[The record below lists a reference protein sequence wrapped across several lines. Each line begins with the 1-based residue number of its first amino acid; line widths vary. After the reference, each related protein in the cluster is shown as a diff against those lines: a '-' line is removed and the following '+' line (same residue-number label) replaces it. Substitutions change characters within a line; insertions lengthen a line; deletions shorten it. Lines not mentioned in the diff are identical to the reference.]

1 MVSLVT
7 KKWSHFS
14 TESMFDLTETVLNVS
29 SWAAGI
35 TPLFLFLVMS
45 INHFITK
52 AISAIN
58 FSALCEVDAQWYKL
72 HFGVWATWNVGGSNH
87 KSQMYMV
94 WCHGTLLKG
103 DACLAKAEL
112 SMVGIYQVDQTTRWT
127 PKVTIFWVEFSSK
140 ETAWKRIHLTVV
152 YGRHFSKTTNRARWI
167 EQSEWSLTCSPSF
180 FVNCTQQT
188 LSNEIIIPT

>member
-1 MVSLVT
+1 M
-7 KKWSHFS
+7 
-14 TESMFDLTETVLNVS
+14 
-29 SWAAGI
+29 
-35 TPLFLFLVMS
+35 LVMN

-58 FSALCEVDAQWYKL
+58 FPALCEVDVQWYKL

-127 PKVTIFWVEFSSK
+127 PKVTIFWVEFPSK
-140 ETAWKRIHLTVV
+140 ETAWKTDASNGCVWTTLFQDNQPCQMNRTVGVIHNMFAIVFRSL
-152 YGRHFSKTTNRARWI
+152 YTTDAHQWNHHSDVAQGTRAASI
-167 EQSEWSLTCSPSF
+167 K
-180 FVNCTQQT
+180 
-188 LSNEIIIPT
+188 

>member
-140 ETAWKRIHLTVV
+140 ETAWKTDTSNGCVWATLFQDNQPCQMNRTVGV
-152 YGRHFSKTTNRARWI
+152 ILNMFAIVFR
-167 EQSEWSLTCSPSF
+167 
-180 FVNCTQQT
+180 
-188 LSNEIIIPT
+188 